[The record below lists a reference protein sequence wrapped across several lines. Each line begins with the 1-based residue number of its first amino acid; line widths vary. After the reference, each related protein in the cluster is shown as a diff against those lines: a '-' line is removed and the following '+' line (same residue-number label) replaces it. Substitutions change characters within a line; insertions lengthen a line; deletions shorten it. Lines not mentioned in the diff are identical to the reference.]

1 MVTGSCAYDAAY
13 KEALDRVNSQP
24 SDLKELGLQVLS
36 WITCAKRPLTT
47 FELQHALGVEFDQ
60 PYLDEENLPDV
71 QDMVSSCCGL
81 VAIDEQ
87 SNIIRLVHYTT
98 QEYLERFQSTWF
110 PDAQSEMTR
119 ACVTYISFDAFQND
133 ICLDDSKYAEQLS
146 LYPLYDYASH
156 YWGVHAKLV
165 TTHDNPLKLIKRLL
179 LNRQALTQSCRT
191 LHSGKFRG
199 QAPKGVTVAHGA
211 AHFGLEGLMA
221 QLKTASIDFDAPDEN
236 RETPLLWAARNRQVG
251 MVELLV
257 HQGANV
263 NTFDFERK
271 TAPHHAAENKWLT
284 ALKALLGKGAE
295 LTQDIENMTALH
307 YAVLSGWEEGITAL
321 LDAGVSIDIQVRRE
335 QFVQTYDSGRRVFK
349 RLDRRPSRVPHLCD
363 APVPGLTPLHL
374 AALVGNLDMVRYL
387 LRHGA
392 DPARKSDQGE
402 TPLHLSVGARI
413 YDEHIEDVW
422 AEEGRRIEY
431 LFDIVLISDEEEEY
445 NKVYHHIREKRLA
458 ILSEL
463 LASPGIQVDTQDI
476 NGSSCLHTVHYGR
489 GKYSHEVVDLLLKT
503 GSAKVDLRDRQGMSP
518 LHLACQS
525 GNAAS
530 VKTLLDHGSCT
541 MMQDNHG
548 CHALHYAADSGNNE
562 TLNAILNHT
571 RDRGRSAVTV
581 RDAEGR
587 IALHHLLSWLPS
599 MEALKS
605 LLVLGA
611 DVNTLDNSG
620 NSPLAAFLDSW
631 ILPQQAA
638 GFVQLLLDRGAEI
651 LVPNFTTGMGLH
663 HILAQSRAPN
673 LEVLRLLA
681 INGLNLQDVD
691 KKGRTILHHAA
702 RSGGL
707 TREALEFLLDEVG
720 LTLNANDKLGRSP
733 VSYAEERLHKE
744 CTDSFGRWEDILE
757 LLLHYSKPIV

>member
-1 MVTGSCAYDAAY
+1 M
-13 KEALDRVNSQP
+13 NSQP

-81 VAIDEQ
+81 VTIDEK

-98 QEYLERFQSTWF
+98 QEYLERFRSTWF
-110 PDAQSEMTR
+110 PEAQREMTR
-119 ACVTYISFDAFQND
+119 VCVTYISFDVFQND
-133 ICLDDSKYAEQLS
+133 IWLDNSKYAEQLS
-146 LYPLYDYASH
+146 LYPLYDYASY
-156 YWGVHAKLV
+156 YWGVHAKLI

-211 AHFGLEGLMA
+211 AHFGLEDLMA

-236 RETPLLWAARNRQVG
+236 GETPLLWAARNQQVG
-251 MVELLV
+251 MVELLA

-271 TAPHHAAENKWLT
+271 TALHHAAENKWLT
-284 ALKALLGKGAE
+284 AIKALLGKGAE

-349 RLDRRPSRVPHLCD
+349 RLDRRPSRVPHLDD

-422 AEEGRRIEY
+422 AEGSRRIEC
-431 LFDIVLISDEEEEY
+431 LFDIIMIPDEKEY
-445 NKVYHHIREKRLA
+445 DKVYQHIREKRLA
-458 ILSEL
+458 IISEL

-476 NGSSCLHTVHYGR
+476 NGSSCLHTVDYGR
-489 GKYSHEVVDLLLKT
+489 GKYSHEIVDLLLKS

-518 LHLACQS
+518 LHLACLA
-525 GNAAS
+525 GNGAS

-541 MMQDNHG
+541 TMQDNGG
-548 CHALHYAADSGNNE
+548 CHALHYAAGSGNSE
-562 TLNAILNHT
+562 TLNAVLNDM
-571 RDRGRSAVTV
+571 RDQGRSAITV

-587 IALHHLLSWLPS
+587 NVLHHLLSWLPDR
-599 MEALKS
+599 EALKS
-605 LLVLGA
+605 LLDLGA

-620 NSPLAAFLDSW
+620 NSPLAVFLGSSV
-631 ILPQQAA
+631 LPQQAA
-638 GFVQLLLDRGAEI
+638 GFVQLLLDREAEI
-651 LVPNFTTGMGLH
+651 LVPHFTTGMGLH
-663 HILAQSRAPN
+663 HILAQSRALD
-673 LEVLRLLA
+673 LEVLRLLSR
-681 INGLNLQDVD
+681 NGLNLQGVD
-691 KKGRTILHHAA
+691 KEGRTILHHAA

-707 TREALEFLLDEVG
+707 TREALEFLLDGVG

-744 CTDSFGRWEDILE
+744 CTDSFGRWEDTLE
-757 LLLHYSKPIV
+757 LLLHYSKPIL